1 MNRILGIC
9 LLIAGCHVNVAGQCS
24 SNADCTDPARCD
36 TSQHVCVVPQDA
48 CYPFCPSGKACI
60 AGTCQDTTSGACT
73 PACPSDKACVNN
85 SCQPVTQASVF
96 LTSPV
101 ANDFVV
107 ATVQASAV
115 AFAPGGVS
123 SVRFELR
130 STAGAVLASA
140 TATAPVSGSSFAASI
155 PLAGISVAD
164 GPAVIVAVVVYAGGS
179 RESAPVSVNLDRTPP
194 VINVAADT
202 NWYARTLPG
211 GAPNIIVVTVPITDA
226 GSGVASA
233 FLQVGTGPKIAGTFV
248 SPNWQFQLDAT
259 QAAPGV
265 EAPLAFTI
273 GATDNV
279 GNQATPVGGSR
290 NVDDVAPL
298 IAHVKVY
305 LASLASPPTADGVT
319 PPGSGSFLYTDNITI
334 SGELTDLGAGLA
346 VSGAP
351 PNPSYV
357 LNGIGGSAVTVAIA
371 GCTAAQTTKCT
382 FSVTG
387 SLRAA
392 TFLASSGTI
401 TLTVGADDLA
411 LSGDGVTPAHHHS
424 VSTSLGIPVTRVK
437 WSKTISALTSVSG
450 LAIHPD
456 GDVIAAGV
464 GAAANSNTVIAVHP
478 DGTIYWQVGTSW
490 YANNS
495 HLGQIDNAPSIGAGG
510 NSAPIYV
517 ATVGQD
523 LVAIN
528 PNPTTPVTP
537 ATARLWQCGLNAV
550 GQAMHSTP
558 AVATI
563 TPATGSPY
571 DAIFS
576 GDDFHQLHGASFK
589 TATTCNL
596 QNISANPNC
605 NCKTTTSV
613 INLGATL
620 YQGFDTGGSSN
631 TFGAISG
638 TPLGTGLAFSTAVR
652 SGALPTGFV
661 SVTSLSTDGTL
672 FFGMDRG
679 AAQAYSFTAAPAN
692 GWSNSTTAGV
702 NGDAA
707 IEAASG
713 GIIVNTN
720 DKKLRSLAISD
731 GTASQLG
738 STFSANGSTPLLG
751 SNGYLYFGDDAG
763 SLLAVPDPGY
773 GTSWS
778 YKPSATAITAAPTL
792 DCSGTLYFAA
802 GNIVYAVITDSIYG
816 LRQSSPWPKYQRDS
830 RNSGNAD
837 ATTFWGRD
845 QGSSANPRCVQ

>member
-36 TSQHVCVVPQDA
+36 TGQHVCVVPQDA

-60 AGTCQDTTSGACT
+60 AGTCQATTSGGCT
-73 PACPSDKACVNN
+73 PACPSDQACIN
-85 SCQPVTQASVF
+85 SSCKPVTQASVF
-96 LTSPV
+96 LTSPKP
-101 ANDFVV
+101 NDFVG
-107 ATVQASAV
+107 ATVQASAI

-130 STAGAVLASA
+130 STAGAVVNSA
-140 TATAPVSGSSFAASI
+140 IAISASGSTFAASI
-155 PLAGISVAD
+155 PVSGAPIAD
-164 GPAVIVAVVVYAGGS
+164 GPAVIVAVLNYAGGS
-179 RESAPVSVNLDRTPP
+179 RESAPVSINLDNTPP
-194 VINVAADT
+194 VINVASDT
-202 NWYARTLPG
+202 NWYARTLTG

-259 QAAPGV
+259 QASQGAEG
-265 EAPLAFTI
+265 ALAFTI
-273 GATDNV
+273 GAADNV
-279 GNQATPVGGSR
+279 GNQATPVGGSK
-290 NVDDVAPL
+290 NVDDLAPS
-298 IAHVKVY
+298 IANVKVY
-305 LASLASPPTADGVT
+305 LAGTTPPGTPGVT
-319 PPGSGSFLYTDNITI
+319 PPSSGSFLYTDNITI
-334 SGELTDLGAGLA
+334 SGELTDAGAGLA
-346 VSGAP
+346 VSATP
-351 PNPSYV
+351 AIPSYV
-357 LNGIGGSAVTVAIA
+357 LTGIGGSALTVAIT
-371 GCTAAQTTKCT
+371 GCTAGQSSKCT

-392 TFLASSGTI
+392 TFLASSGNM

-411 LSGDGVTPAHHHS
+411 LKGDGVTPAHHHS
-424 VSTSLGIPVTRVK
+424 VTSSLPIPVTRVK

-456 GDVIAAGV
+456 GDVIATGV
-464 GAAANSNTVIAVHP
+464 GAAANSNTLIAVHP

-558 AVATI
+558 AVAII
-563 TPATGSPY
+563 TSGAGSPY
-571 DAIFS
+571 EAIFS

-589 TATTCNL
+589 TATTCNVA
-596 QNISANPNC
+596 NISANPNC

-620 YQGFDTGGSSN
+620 YQGFDIGGGAAN

-638 TPLGTGLAFSTAVR
+638 TPLGTGLAFNTAVR

-672 FFGMDRG
+672 FYGMDRG

-692 GWSNSTTAGV
+692 GWSNSTVAAV
-702 NGDAA
+702 NGDVA
-707 IEAASG
+707 IEPASG

-720 DKKLRSLAISD
+720 DKKLRSLAVSD

-738 STFSANGSTPLLG
+738 STFAANGSTLLLG

-792 DCSGTLYFAA
+792 DCSGNLYFAA

-845 QGSSANPRCVQ
+845 QGASANPRCVQ